1 MGIRNDVR
9 YNGQRKVTFRLRP
22 ECWEGVSH
30 TKVGREKEEHSN
42 HENSKSKG
50 PGVRTEL
57 ALFFLEQKRGGWS
70 TVSTDEVGS

>member
-1 MGIRNDVR
+1 MAVGNNIR

-30 TKVGREKEEHSN
+30 TKVWREKEEHSN
-42 HENSKSKG
+42 RENSKSKG

-57 ALFFLEQKRGGWS
+57 ALFFLEQKCGGS
-70 TVSTDEVGS
+70 SRVSTDEVGR